1 MGGDNLIVLIHLDVQ
16 SGSNILHGDHISRV
30 EDANGVRLQRVCHG
44 VRVRLADQLLLH
56 ELGFFFAGGWVGEG
70 GLESGQRKEARKGEL
85 HGDQGSDLDD

>member
-1 MGGDNLIVLIHLDVQ
+1 MGFDCSAFACPASASFLIWKN
-16 SGSNILHGDHISRV
+16 SNTY
-30 EDANGVRLQRVCHG
+30 HG